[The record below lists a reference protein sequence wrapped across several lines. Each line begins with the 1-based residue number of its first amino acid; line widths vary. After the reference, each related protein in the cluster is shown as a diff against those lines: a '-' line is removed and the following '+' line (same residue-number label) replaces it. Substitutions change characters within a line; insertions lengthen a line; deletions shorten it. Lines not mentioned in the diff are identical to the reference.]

1 MFLECANHEI
11 TAILKFQEKVWFM
24 LLCVSFY
31 GRCYYVRIPV
41 ICSWIWI
48 NNHVGRA
55 RSSVCNWEGRDQ
67 SPSHEEPMTA
77 SSSLAPTGRPNSSV
91 CLKQAINLFLL
102 YVLVLHFLTPKG
114 CKYVGLLSLKILV
127 LTLLSDFIYHG
138 SWWLLLSHW
147 FLCMHHGPMTQ
158 PFLQSYSC
166 PRPSLH
172 LSLVPIW
179 NPVEFQ

>member
-1 MFLECANHEI
+1 MQHCLSKFTFWMWETLNLSSFVELLAILVFFLTKNIFWVITPFVSVLQMFLECANHEI

-102 YVLVLHFLTPKG
+102 YVLVLHFFNSQRL
-114 CKYVGLLSLKILV
+114 
-127 LTLLSDFIYHG
+127 
-138 SWWLLLSHW
+138 
-147 FLCMHHGPMTQ
+147 
-158 PFLQSYSC
+158 
-166 PRPSLH
+166 
-172 LSLVPIW
+172 
-179 NPVEFQ
+179 